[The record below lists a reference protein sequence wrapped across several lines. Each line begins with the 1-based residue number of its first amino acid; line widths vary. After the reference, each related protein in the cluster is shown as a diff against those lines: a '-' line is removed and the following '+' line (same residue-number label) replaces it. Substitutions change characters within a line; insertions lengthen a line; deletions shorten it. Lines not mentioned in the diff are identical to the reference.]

1 MNYLWEV
8 MLALKKSGVPK
19 NSIRFQMPLDFSA
32 YMELSGSYLNQKEIE
47 EGDIIEI
54 NPYYRFYNI
63 FKDFFRPD
71 QKEFPK
77 LKENLFHLI
86 FHQLMQNDGV
96 SGMTREEYY
105 KKLLYQDLTN
115 QAFGTQARE
124 AMALFCREEQE
135 ILLSGLLKQYETGS
149 SLDMFKDMMEAL
161 IPGNI
166 VYHSNQNSYEI
177 LIYIG
182 QKKEKEIVKKIDF
195 LTNKFLELPYH
206 VDIYYEYHFGIIG
219 MADTMEIDEI
229 ILC

>member
-8 MLALKKSGVPK
+8 MLALKKCGVPEK
-19 NSIRFQMPLDFSA
+19 NIRFQMPREFSA

-47 EGDIIEI
+47 EGEIIEI

-63 FKDFFRPD
+63 FKDFFRPH
-71 QKEFPK
+71 QKEFSK

-86 FHQLMQNDGV
+86 FHQLMQNDAV
-96 SGMTREEYY
+96 SGMSREEYY
-105 KKLLYQDLTN
+105 KKLLYQDLEDH
-115 QAFGTQARE
+115 AFGTQARE
-124 AMALFCREEQE
+124 TMALFCREEQE

-161 IPGNI
+161 IPRNI

-182 QKKEKEIVKKIDF
+182 QKKEKEIVKKLDF
-195 LTNKFLELPYH
+195 LINMFLELPYY
-206 VDIYYEYHFGIIG
+206 VDIYYEYHFGIIE
-219 MADTMEIDEI
+219 MAETMEIDEI